1 VLLRKRPDLSDG
13 VNDLGESFFS
23 LVYRAAARA
32 AARAAN
38 DMLEKSC
45 TTAGAEAHFVD
56 AIGIRFGVEAPEL
69 DDDGAL
75 KSKTNWDM
83 LAKKEAI

>member
-1 VLLRKRPDLSDG
+1 VYDG
-13 VNDLGESFFS
+13 VNDLGESETAFS

-38 DMLEKSC
+38 GDILEKSC
-45 TTAGAEAHFVD
+45 TTAGAEEHLFD

-69 DDDGAL
+69 VDDGAL
-75 KSKTNWDM
+75 KSKTSLDDM
-83 LAKKEAI
+83 LAKN